1 MVLVVNVDRCV
12 VAVGVGGGT
21 VPGHA
26 TGFLTPMN
34 TTKEDCQRSSNLE
47 RTHNRNILRQLV
59 ADQTCSRAK
68 LNLPLPHNA
77 TFNRMKK
84 PQSQ

>member
-1 MVLVVNVDRCV
+1 MVLPFVKMFCPTIHINIHIVVLVVNVDRCV

-34 TTKEDCQRSSNLE
+34 TTKEDCQ
-47 RTHNRNILRQLV
+47 
-59 ADQTCSRAK
+59 
-68 LNLPLPHNA
+68 
-77 TFNRMKK
+77 
-84 PQSQ
+84 